1 MRVFVTGATGFVG
14 NAVVRE
20 LLAAG
25 HEVTGLVRL
34 QRAKALD
41 ALGARAVVGKMQ
53 SPESYRDAAAEC
65 DALIH
70 AAAEYSAE
78 GVLADRSA
86 LDTLLEAAGEGDGER
101 QVIYTSGIWVL
112 GDTQGP
118 AYEDAPTD
126 HPAALVAWRV
136 THEQIV
142 LEAATDRLATAVIRP
157 GMVYG
162 GSGSLVAR
170 YFESAEKHGA
180 AQYVG
185 EGRNHVPFIH
195 VEDLARFYRAV
206 VESRGRGVFHAVD
219 GECPRLEEVARA
231 ASEAAGKGGTTRPV
245 PLEEARQK
253 MGAMADCLVLDQTVL
268 SRRHDE
274 IGWSPQRDTFLREA
288 PRAYQEWKASRS

>member
-34 QRAKALD
+34 QKARALD
-41 ALGARAVVGKMQ
+41 ALGARAVVGNMKD
-53 SPESYRDAAAEC
+53 PGSYREAAAAC
-65 DALIH
+65 DAMIH

-86 LDTLLEAAGEGDGER
+86 LDTLLAAAADGAGER
-101 QVIYTSGIWVL
+101 QVIFTSGIWVL
-112 GDTQGP
+112 GDTRGP
-118 AYEDAPTD
+118 VYEDAPTD

-142 LEAATDRLATAVIRP
+142 LEAATGRLATAVIRP

-162 GSGSLVAR
+162 GSGSLVGR
-170 YFESAEKHGA
+170 YFESAEKYGA
-180 AQYVG
+180 SQYVG
-185 EGRNHVPFIH
+185 DGNNHVPFIH

-206 VESRGRGVFHAVD
+206 VEHRGRGVFHAVD
-219 GECPRLEEVARA
+219 GECPLLRDAARA
-231 ASEAAGKGGTTRPV
+231 ASEAAGQGGATLSI
-245 PLEEARQK
+245 PLAEARQK
-253 MGAMADCLVLDQTVL
+253 MGAMADCLVLDQIVL
-268 SRRHDE
+268 SRRHEE
-274 IGWSPQRDTFLREA
+274 IGWRRERGTFLQEA
-288 PRAYQEWKASRS
+288 SRACQEWRASRS